1 MSYFIKCDSRVMAEK
16 LQPTVWRTCRVLANI
31 TRLKML
37 AVVAQQPDMTV
48 SAIATRVKLPLPV
61 TSMYLRALEARGL
74 LMSDR
79 DGRWVTYRVSE
90 ANGAV
95 TPLAF
100 ALRSLARRNEKF
112 ADATFRLV
120 TAFTHPRR
128 VDVFRSLSNQPQAL
142 AKLKLASGIPERA
155 LLRHLQKLRTRGFV
169 VYRRGRPGTYAIK
182 NQDNAVSRA
191 LAELASG
198 GAHTS

>member
-1 MSYFIKCDSRVMAEK
+1 MAEK
-16 LQPTVWRTCRVLANI
+16 LQPTVWRTCRVLANTI
-31 TRLKML
+31 RLKMF
-37 AVVAQQPDMTV
+37 AVVAQEPDMTV
-48 SAIATRVKLPLPV
+48 SAVATRVKLPLPV

-95 TPLAF
+95 TPLAL
-100 ALRSLARRNEKF
+100 ALRSLARRKARF
-112 ADATFRLV
+112 AEATFRLA

-128 VDVFRSLSNQPQAL
+128 VDVFRSLSEQPRAL
-142 AKLKLASGIPERA
+142 AELKLATGIPERA
-155 LLRHLQKLRTRGFV
+155 LLRHLEKLRTRGFV
-169 VYRRGRPGTYAIK
+169 VYRRGRPGTYAAT
-182 NQDNAVSRA
+182 NQDNAVGRA

-198 GAHTS
+198 GARSS